1 MNKYREKLFIVFLVL
16 VLGLLLLVRFNYRNI
31 PLERDE
37 GEYAYAGSLLLHAHY
52 PYQDAYNMK
61 FPGSYLMYALMMK
74 IGGENIESI
83 RLGICAILLITAL
96 GLIGVSYMLT
106 QNKGASVLAGVLFV
120 ALTNTMAGEGLMAN
134 AEHFVNLFMVF
145 GVFFLLFFLKH
156 KSSLIY
162 LFISGVLL
170 GSSLVMKQYGY
181 AFCLFALLTLLVNL
195 FGQTWLRI
203 IKSLS
208 VFLSALI
215 LPVAMLLAW
224 VVYHRL
230 WYKFLFLTIRYA
242 FAYLGLDRGN
252 VGKSVSQIFLSA
264 IPIAVVVVIALAILL
279 LSLRERKA
287 RFLLVWILFSILA
300 LSTGYYFRV
309 HYFILAYPALAVIS
323 AYAYNRMVFKNY
335 GGIGK
340 AGIAIALILFFAVQK
355 EEQFPANST
364 DVLKNHYRYSLF
376 ADMPVVAR
384 HIDSLIPESDR
395 LSLFS
400 NEPELLFYSRHI
412 AASGYIY
419 NYPLFELQPYA
430 REMTEEYIQQVSSNP
445 SRLFVYHTGAL
456 QLQNQSTYRF
466 FETWWK
472 RYSQNFSLIGVYYAT
487 SETGG
492 AFLSKEQL
500 ERNDDWKN
508 AVRVEFWMRK

>member
-1 MNKYREKLFIVFLVL
+1 
-16 VLGLLLLVRFNYRNI
+16 
-31 PLERDE
+31 
-37 GEYAYAGSLLLHAHY
+37 
-52 PYQDAYNMK
+52 
-61 FPGSYLMYALMMK
+61 
-74 IGGENIESI
+74 
-83 RLGICAILLITAL
+83 
-96 GLIGVSYMLT
+96 
-106 QNKGASVLAGVLFV
+106 
-120 ALTNTMAGEGLMAN
+120 
-134 AEHFVNLFMVF
+134 
-145 GVFFLLFFLKH
+145 
-156 KSSLIY
+156 
-162 LFISGVLL
+162 
-170 GSSLVMKQYGY
+170 
-181 AFCLFALLTLLVNL
+181 
-195 FGQTWLRI
+195 
-203 IKSLS
+203 
-208 VFLSALI
+208 
-215 LPVAMLLAW
+215 MLLAW

-487 SETGG
+487 SETVG

>member
-1 MNKYREKLFIVFLVL
+1 MNKAEKLFVVFLFL
-16 VLGLLLLVRFNYRNI
+16 VLGLLLLVRLNYCHI

-74 IGGENIESI
+74 IGGENIEAI
-83 RLGICAILLITAL
+83 RVGICAILLITAL
-96 GLIGVSYMLT
+96 GLMGIAYMLT
-106 QNKGASVLAGVLFV
+106 QNKSAAVLAGVMFI
-120 ALTNTMAGEGLMAN
+120 ALTNTMGGEGLMAN
-134 AEHFVNLFMVF
+134 AEHFVNLYMVW
-145 GVFFLLFFLKH
+145 GIFFLVFFLKH
-156 KSSLIY
+156 KNGLIF
-162 LFISGVLL
+162 LFMSGILL

-181 AFCLFALLTLLVNL
+181 AFCLFALLALIANL
-195 FGQTWLRI
+195 FGQPLFRI
-203 IKSLS
+203 IKNIS
-208 VFLSALI
+208 VFLLATV
-215 LPVAMLLAW
+215 LPVVILLAW
-224 VVYHRL
+224 IAYHRL
-230 WYKFLFLTIRYA
+230 WHKFIFLTIRYA
-242 FAYLGLDRGN
+242 FSYLGLYRGN
-252 VGKSVSQIFLSA
+252 VGKAVSQIFLSA
-264 IPIAVVVVIALAILL
+264 IPIAILVVITLAILL
-279 LSLRERKA
+279 LSLRQRKA
-287 RFLLVWILFSILA
+287 RFLLAWILFSILA

-309 HYFILAYPALAVIS
+309 HYFILAYPALAVIA
-323 AYAYNRMVFKNY
+323 AYAYNSMALKNY
-335 GGIGK
+335 GFVAKTGM
-340 AGIAIALILFFAVQK
+340 AISLILFFAVQK
-355 EEQFPANST
+355 DEQFPANAT
-364 DVLKNHYRYSLF
+364 DVFKNHYRYSLF
-376 ADMPVVAR
+376 ADMPDVAH
-384 HIDSLIPESDR
+384 HIDSLIPASDR

-412 AASGYIY
+412 SASGYIY

-430 REMTEEYIQQVSSNP
+430 QEMTDEYIQQVSSNP

-472 RYSQNFSLIGVYYAT
+472 QYSQSFSLIGVYYAT

-492 AFLSKEQL
+492 AFMSKPQL